1 MEGVVYTMAF
11 HCQLPLHNFAYHF
24 PFHVQIVPGS
34 KTMGGGSSLHLT
46 ETSSIGHVVYLFQ
59 ELKIGFFSL
68 KVRTV

>member
-1 MEGVVYTMAF
+1 MG
-11 HCQLPLHNFAYHF
+11 
-24 PFHVQIVPGS
+24 
-34 KTMGGGSSLHLT
+34 GGGSSLHLT